1 MAYSVQDIAKWILT
15 RNRLE
20 VQTEDGDYISNLKL
34 QKLLYY
40 SQGCF
45 LALRDEPL
53 FDSPI
58 EAWTYG
64 PVVPEVYH
72 LYKSYGSSAIDS
84 SDIIFDTDLILPED
98 RNILEEVY
106 SEFGQYSAAKLVKM
120 THEETH
126 WISTKKNCV
135 IDNEVIKK
143 YFKENYVE

>member
-45 LALRDEPL
+45 LALRDKPL

-120 THEETH
+120 THEETP